1 MVSSNRNIRSHFGLH
16 SLPFT
21 REVPVDKLWQ
31 SEAFREHLEDLVSV
45 VQERMS
51 AAVIAPAGAGK
62 TVLLRALVAALPE
75 SRYRIH
81 YLKVTS
87 LSARDF
93 CREIASAV
101 GCESAGYYG
110 SLVRKI
116 QDRSLALMD
125 QEAVRPVILIDEAHD
140 IRPEVLAILRVLTNF
155 AMDSRLVVS
164 VILAGQLQLK
174 TLLRREELEAVS
186 RRLAHY
192 TNIRLASRD
201 EARQYLLHRLNIA
214 GCDKE
219 IFDDRAM
226 EAIYEV
232 GQGNLRATDRVA
244 LKAMERAFRNNN
256 PVVGQEHVAEA
267 RAMVMPS

>member
-1 MVSSNRNIRSHFGLH
+1 MVSSNNDIRSHFGLH

-21 REVPVDKLWQ
+21 REVPVGKLWQ
-31 SEAFREHLEDLVSV
+31 PEAFQEHLEDLVTV

-51 AAVIAPAGAGK
+51 AAIIAPAGSGK
-62 TVLLRALVAALPE
+62 TVLLRALAAALPE
-75 SRYRIH
+75 SRYRVH

-93 CREIASAV
+93 CREIATAV
-101 GCESAGYYG
+101 GCEPAGYYG

-116 QDRSLALMD
+116 QERTLALME
-125 QEAVRPVILIDEAHD
+125 QEAVRPVMLIDESHD

-155 AMDSRLVVS
+155 NMDSKLVVS
-164 VILAGQLQLK
+164 IILAGQPQLK
-174 TLLRREELEAVS
+174 ALLRREDLEAVS

-192 TNIRLASRD
+192 LRLRLVSRD
-201 EARQYLLHRLNIA
+201 EARQYIRHRLQIA
-214 GCDKE
+214 GADKE
-219 IFDDRAM
+219 VFDDRAM

-244 LKAMERAFRNNN
+244 LKAMERAFRQNN

-267 RAMVMPS
+267 RAMVMP